1 LPDTVA
7 VHPGYIDVGLDY
19 DTDQGHEAGIPM
31 KRFGRAEE
39 VANLI
44 AFLASEKAAYATG
57 SVFNLDG
64 GVLLPNCVENNLSE
78 Y

>member
-1 LPDTVA
+1 
-7 VHPGYIDVGLDY
+7 
-19 DTDQGHEAGIPM
+19 M